1 MAPADK
7 AAAEEEDARN
17 KGPRMSVEMSF
28 NNIVRKFSHI
38 DYFPTH
44 HILQSGRSNWPY
56 LCCLWDLQVLYYYLF
71 TCAAGHGNP
80 TNGIFVIAPSSV
92 SEYLYSANNNL
103 PLPLINGDNEDNIM
117 ESSRSV
123 IDCITT

>member
-1 MAPADK
+1 LALFVGLA
-7 AAAEEEDARN
+7 
-17 KGPRMSVEMSF
+17 GL
-28 NNIVRKFSHI
+28 
-38 DYFPTH
+38 
-44 HILQSGRSNWPY
+44 ILQFVY
-56 LCCLWDLQVLYYYLF
+56 IC
-71 TCAAGHGNP
+71 TEGHGNP
-80 TNGIFVIAPSSV
+80 RNGIFRIAPPSV